1 MKRRGFLGLLGQLL
15 AVGSAIGVAPALL
28 QPFKPEPAFLQER
41 LIGFGDDG
49 TAFYVDEKPDFKL
62 AS

>member
-1 MKRRGFLGLLGQLL
+1 MHRRGFLGLLGKLL
-15 AVGSAIGVAPALL
+15 EVGAAIGVAPALL
-28 QPFKPEPAFLQER
+28 APFKPEPAFLQGR

-49 TAFYVDEKPDFKL
+49 TAFYVNEMPDFTL